1 MPTRTAKAVWMDTVK
16 KGQGAL
22 ELGSGSYKGQY
33 SYGSRFEEAGG
44 TNPEELLG
52 AAHTACFSMAFSLRL
67 VEAGY
72 TPKSISPQAAVN
84 LDAEKLA
91 ITSIDLR
98 CIADVSDIDEDRFR
112 EIAEEAKAGC
122 PVSKALTGV
131 TINLDASLK

>member
-1 MPTRTAKAVWMDTVK
+1 VRKRRGWGVIPPP
-16 KGQGAL
+16 
-22 ELGSGSYKGQY
+22 EY